1 MVYFPSYYYHLV
13 VNVLW
18 FKKFNPSLYERTGW
32 HYREANIDHIKRS
45 IDEFN
50 CEDVLNYQV
59 LILNETFKNKVKN
72 FVPKENILC
81 ND

>member
-1 MVYFPSYYYHLV
+1 MVHFPSYYYHLV

-32 HYREANIDHIKRS
+32 HYREANIDHIKRL

-50 CEDVLNYQV
+50 CEDVLNY
-59 LILNETFKNKVKN
+59 
-72 FVPKENILC
+72 
-81 ND
+81 